1 MGVFSMRVNSPIMS
15 VDARGAFGPGVV
27 FGKYCG
33 TNVAR
38 TRIRTP
44 IRRSAAE
51 QGVKDRLTRGAR
63 AWGGLTD
70 EQRSAWV
77 VYAGTV
83 DRVDVFGVIY
93 HVTGQCEFMGN
104 YTIRKMTGE
113 AIREDP
119 PEDDKPPNVRNFHT
133 LLYPAQNQLLFTW
146 DWWNGNEEY
155 VEIMLTG
162 QRKKGRGYYENQ
174 AVFRA
179 FKKYPYIYYSHT
191 VPKGKG
197 SIGYKVRYISCHGKW
212 GPWQTGSAY
221 VYGWY

>member
-1 MGVFSMRVNSPIMS
+1 MS

-104 YTIRKMTGE
+104 IR
-113 AIREDP
+113 
-119 PEDDKPPNVRNFHT
+119 
-133 LLYPAQNQLLFTW
+133 
-146 DWWNGNEEY
+146 
-155 VEIMLTG
+155 
-162 QRKKGRGYYENQ
+162 
-174 AVFRA
+174 
-179 FKKYPYIYYSHT
+179 
-191 VPKGKG
+191 
-197 SIGYKVRYISCHGKW
+197 
-212 GPWQTGSAY
+212 
-221 VYGWY
+221 